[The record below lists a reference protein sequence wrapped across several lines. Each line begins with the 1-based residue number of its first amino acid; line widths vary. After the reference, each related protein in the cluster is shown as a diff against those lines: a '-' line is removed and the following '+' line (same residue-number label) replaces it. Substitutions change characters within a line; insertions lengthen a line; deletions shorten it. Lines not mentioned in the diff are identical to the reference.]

1 MKPTVAAPNRRGRGF
16 EAQRRGVARRVMTAS
31 AVGASLVAPPALA
44 RAAPGCKTGT
54 AAYERAQFGMDVGLS
69 AGAIGVS
76 ALGVYGV
83 TQVRGD
89 QWVPAID
96 SNVPVEHS
104 RGPKIASDVLTFGSY
119 AVAAGV
125 AVYTTVRCRNEYTLK
140 RSRATPLLEVFWP
153 WMWTVGVTELTK
165 SFSGRPRPYT
175 RGHEGFSEDPDDY
188 RSFFSGHTS
197 TSTVMVTATV
207 AASLRFSP
215 TLSRPLPRTLISV
228 GSGLAYGMTAGSM
241 RVLAAEH
248 HWSDVLIGASVGTAI
263 GLLPSATELF
273 GARDRDGRPS
283 VRVGPWM
290 HGTGATVLGRF

>member
-1 MKPTVAAPNRRGRGF
+1 MLPTTTAPDKRGCRSPARRRAA
-16 EAQRRGVARRVMTAS
+16 ARRVVMAS
-31 AVGASLVAPPALA
+31 AVGVSLAALPALA

-54 AAYERAQFGMDVGLS
+54 AEYERAQFGMDVGLS

-96 SNVPVEHS
+96 GSVPVEHS
-104 RGPKIASDVLTFGSY
+104 RAPKIASDILTFGSY

-125 AVYTTVRCRNEYTLK
+125 AVYTTVRCRNDYTLK

-175 RGHEGFSEDPDDY
+175 RGHSGVSDDPDDY

-215 TLSRPLPRTLISV
+215 RLSRPLPRILISV
-228 GSGLAYGMTAGSM
+228 GSGFAYGMTAGTM

-248 HWSDVLIGASVGTAI
+248 HWSDVLVGASVGTAI
-263 GLLPSATELF
+263 GLLPTATELF
-273 GARDRDGRPS
+273 GARQRDSGPV
-283 VRVGPWM
+283 VRVGPWVN
-290 HGTGATVLGRF
+290 GTGATVLGRF